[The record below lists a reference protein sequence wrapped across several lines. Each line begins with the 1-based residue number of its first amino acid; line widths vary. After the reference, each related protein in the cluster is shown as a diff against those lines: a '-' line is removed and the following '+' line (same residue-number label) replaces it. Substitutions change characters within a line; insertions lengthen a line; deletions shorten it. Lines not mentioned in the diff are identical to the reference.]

1 MDIAYWVTL
10 ILLGGYLGSLGQS
23 LRIVVGLKKAKRT
36 AVELNLPLKAVLDG
50 RLLLRSLMTGFAGG
64 ALTLLVLQD
73 EGLNDA
79 LGRVELSSGLMMA
92 AVVAGY
98 VGADLF
104 EGLLR
109 RPPALRV
116 TSQ

>member
-1 MDIAYWVTL
+1 MDIAYWITL

-36 AVELNLPLKAVLDG
+36 AVQLNLPLEAVLDG
-50 RLLLRSLMTGFAGG
+50 RLLLRSLMTGFASG
-64 ALTLLVLQD
+64 ALALLAFQD
-73 EGLNDA
+73 EGLDDA
-79 LGRVELSSGLMMA
+79 LGRVELPPGLMMA

-104 EGLLR
+104 EGLLK
-109 RPPALRV
+109 RPPALRAA
-116 TSQ
+116 SH

>member
-1 MDIAYWVTL
+1 MDFAYWVTL

-36 AVELNLPLKAVLDG
+36 AVQLNLPLAAVMDG
-50 RLLLRSLMTGFAGG
+50 RLLLRSLMTGFASG
-64 ALTLLVLQD
+64 ALTLLVLHD
-73 EGLNDA
+73 VDLNDA
-79 LGRVELSSGLMMA
+79 LGRVELSSGLTMA

-104 EGLLR
+104 EGLLK
-109 RPPALRV
+109 RPQTLPA
-116 TSQ
+116 TSH